1 MRDRSDNLICVSCQL
16 TPKEKMDIVCQDTDR
31 KPSVDAVSHA
41 THIDGLKFD
50 GVTQI
55 LQSKLMWSVDKL
67 NSSQDVRQ
75 CLDLSSLIHS
85 LLENID
91 KIQSLSK

>member
-16 TPKEKMDIVCQDTDR
+16 TPKEKMDVVSQDTDR
-31 KPSVDAVSHA
+31 KSSVDA
-41 THIDGLKFD
+41 TNIDGLKFD